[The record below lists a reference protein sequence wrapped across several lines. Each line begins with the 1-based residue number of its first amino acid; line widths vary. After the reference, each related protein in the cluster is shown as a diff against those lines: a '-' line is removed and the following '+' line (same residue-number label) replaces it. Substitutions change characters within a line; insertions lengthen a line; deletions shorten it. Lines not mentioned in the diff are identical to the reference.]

1 MNRVEVIYLMER
13 VKARCNACHNDTWHQ
28 IIHEHSKN
36 MSDEWNFFNMDFQLI
51 ECCGC
56 ESVRLRTVEIS
67 DVCDRNDDGGI
78 IPEVKLYPQNPF
90 RQRPK
95 WLNRLIFPFNV
106 ETGFSNT
113 QITQLIHE
121 IYVALDGG
129 CYRLVV
135 MGIRALMET
144 VMIQK
149 VTDKGS
155 FKKNLSNFQSQGF
168 ISSTQTAALELVLE
182 VGHATIHRSF
192 KPEPYQV
199 VAALDIVE
207 NIIES
212 IYVNDVSNNNRLG
225 DIPKRFT

>member
-1 MNRVEVIYLMER
+1 MEKI
-13 VKARCNACHNDTWHQ
+13 KARCNACQNDTWHHIVHQ
-28 IIHEHSKN
+28 HQKN
-36 MSDEWNFFNMDFQLI
+36 MSDEWNLYYLDCQLV

-56 ESVRLRTVEIS
+56 ESVRLRTVETS
-67 DVCDRNDDGGI
+67 DVCERTDDGAI
-78 IPEVKLYPQNPF
+78 IPEVKLYPQNVF

-95 WLNRLIFPFNV
+95 WINHLMFPFSV
-106 ETGFSNT
+106 DTGFSNV

-129 CYRLVV
+129 CYRLAV

-149 VTDKGS
+149 VKDKGS
-155 FKKNLSNFQSQGF
+155 FKKNLSNFQNQGF
-168 ISSTQTAALELVLE
+168 ISATQTEALKLVLE
-182 VGHATIHRSF
+182 AGHATIHRNF

-199 VAALDIVE
+199 IAALDIVE

-212 IYVNDVSNNNRLG
+212 IYVNDVSKNNRLG